1 MPKNGLND
9 LKFGHNKNYDDFN
22 RFQKNWQNLA
32 KNVDFLAENQ
42 HFFFLQVQF
51 FISGFRQ
58 KVYAFPGKWSNSP
71 NFWYIC
77 SLEYLPQ

>member
-32 KNVDFLAENQ
+32 KNVDFLAENP
-42 HFFFLQVQF
+42 HFFNLRVF
-51 FISGFRQ
+51 
-58 KVYAFPGKWSNSP
+58 GKKFMRFQENGSISP
-71 NFWYIC
+71 NI
-77 SLEYLPQ
+77 L